1 MTRCTWAYGLA
12 GLAALLIAC
21 GDQPA
26 PRDPTVSPTPTLPT
40 PTARESATLQL
51 AELIP
56 WFREPPGAA
65 GAEAARLLVELW
77 LRDDSLGKAVAAL
90 PWVASAP
97 VGEWVPTAL
106 SVLTDIADADLELA
120 RRVLGYPWLADGALA
135 RDELLAIEV
144 LRDIVTADLELG
156 RRAAAFPWLMD
167 GLTGSER
174 YALGALRDVASAD
187 LQLAGL
193 LAGLP
198 WFADG
203 VTRDETA
210 ALYELG
216 YIAQDICRVSILR
229 QIGEGGKPPDWKK
242 EVLGC

>member
-1 MTRCTWAYGLA
+1 MTRWTWAYGLA

-51 AELIP
+51 AELVS

-90 PWVASAP
+90 PWIASAP
-97 VGEWVPTAL
+97 VGEEIPTAL
-106 SVLTDIADADLELA
+106 GVLTDIADTDLELA

-135 RDELLAIEV
+135 RDELLAIEA

-156 RRAAAFPWLMD
+156 RRAVAFPWLID

-174 YALGALRDVASAD
+174 YALGALRDVASA
-187 LQLAGL
+187 
-193 LAGLP
+193 
-198 WFADG
+198 
-203 VTRDETA
+203 
-210 ALYELG
+210 
-216 YIAQDICRVSILR
+216 LR
-229 QIGEGGKPPDWKK
+229 
-242 EVLGC
+242 